1 MNAGASTGTDRGHGR
16 QIRPGTWLTVLSKHQ
31 RHVQQRGCT
40 TTLPSRMNAGA
51 PTDFRSKILWPLSFI
66 ARPLPQ
72 PQTAKTNHKILRL
85 RFPALVKTCGSPPAL
100 RITGRAQGTGDGGQ
114 RTAKR
119 KRDILRLRSGRDRVT
134 SRQQPQTA
142 KTNHKILRLRFPALV
157 KTCGSPPALR
167 MALVGDSNNS
177 RRL

>member
-1 MNAGASTGTDRGHGR
+1 MPFRWTEVQLPPHECGGSHHSSHPRSFGSGLHRSSTPATANS
-16 QIRPGTWLTVLSKHQ
+16 Q
-31 RHVQQRGCT
+31 
-40 TTLPSRMNAGA
+40 N
-51 PTDFRSKILWPLSFI
+51 
-66 ARPLPQ
+66 Q
-72 PQTAKTNHKILRL
+72 PQDPSTPVSRTGENVREPSCAQDE
-85 RFPALVKTCGSPPAL
+85 
-100 RITGRAQGTGDGGQ
+100 TGRGQSTGDGGQ

-134 SRQQPQTA
+134 SLRQPQTA